1 MLLSLSLSLGWM
13 GDWDLELGVH
23 IVDVLL
29 NKLRAI
35 SPSSP
40 SNSSTSPSPPSS
52 SPSLNSSQITSPSTL
67 SVLTPFLVTLPTFL
81 SLSDGQN
88 YLQSVPK
95 ELDGDQAVILAFA
108 KTPGRFGRV
117 TVPEL
122 LSETGNKTG
131 WTWTRQRAVA
141 ALDNMALWDGLCWVD
156 EQDGEERVYWVTS
169 AMKWDF

>member
-1 MLLSLSLSLGWM
+1 MCSSIGVDPLSGPRRGWM

-95 ELDGDQAVILAFA
+95 ELDGDQAVILAFV

-117 TVPEL
+117 NVPEL
-122 LSETGNKTG
+122 LPETGHG
-131 WTWTRQRAVA
+131 WTGPRAAA
-141 ALDNMALWDGLCWVD
+141 ALENLALWDGLCWVD
-156 EQDGEERVYWVTS
+156 EQD
-169 AMKWDF
+169 